1 MAPSFLFSLAEHLVF
16 IVYFSTFCT
25 AQPILWQVLGL
36 QNISWSQLPVHTC
49 PTLPQLTFIFSP
61 GLPQQP
67 PVLSPGLPA
76 CSLQVSLHKAA
87 VSCYSPV
94 GSANTRYKI
103 VENLKYRNLKLKGKK
118 IKKFF
123 KEKNVKLSLSLSCP
137 PAHPVPFSRS
147 SFLLFLPESS
157 SDFTNILISFHTDCR
172 IPHTSQKALLCILLF
187 KKDLLKIKIRSDY
200 SCLKL
205 SIA

>member
-67 PVLSPGLPA
+67 PVLCPGLPA

-123 KEKNVKLSLSLSCP
+123 KEKKECETESFPLLSPSP
-137 PAHPVPFSRS
+137 PS
-147 SFLLFLPESS
+147 SFLQKQFPAFSS
-157 SDFTNILISFHTDCR
+157 RIILWLHQHTHFFPYRLQNTTYFTKSTTLYF
-172 IPHTSQKALLCILLF
+172 AF
-187 KKDLLKIKIRSDY
+187 
-200 SCLKL
+200 
-205 SIA
+205 